1 MAEGGGHEGL
11 AHSNSDS
18 ERLQLLRDRLPCS
31 VVVSAP
37 RHPLFGEEL
46 AARTFKR
53 LRGELLLVV
62 VLPDGSP
69 GTILVEATDV
79 LSEPVSLRWVEAT
92 LSVDG
97 VRHLRALLGRV
108 AVPDTAGA
116 KRPKPWKVVRHHPG
130 VDPLE
135 RREWVYSAHTT
146 DVAARRARDRVRAAF
161 VRAEG
166 YEAAA
171 VWTWAVV
178 HDPVGVIMNPPA
190 AQK

>member
-1 MAEGGGHEGL
+1 M
-11 AHSNSDS
+11 
-18 ERLQLLRDRLPCS
+18 
-31 VVVSAP
+31 VSAP

-69 GTILVEATDV
+69 GTISVEATDV
-79 LSEPVSLRWVEAT
+79 LGEPVSLKWAEGT
-92 LSVDG
+92 LSVEG

-108 AVPDTAGA
+108 PVPEQAAA
-116 KRPKPWKVVRHHPG
+116 KRPKPWKVVRHHHG

-146 DVAARRARDRVRAAF
+146 DVAARRARDRARAGF
-161 VRAEG
+161 VRTHG

-171 VWTWAVV
+171 AWTWAVV
-178 HDPVGVIMNPPA
+178 HDPVGVVSNPPA
-190 AQK
+190 AQE

>member
-1 MAEGGGHEGL
+1 M
-11 AHSNSDS
+11 
-18 ERLQLLRDRLPCS
+18 
-31 VVVSAP
+31 VSAA

-53 LRGELLLVV
+53 LRGELRLVV

-79 LSEPVSLRWVEAT
+79 LGAPVSLRWVETT
-92 LSVDG
+92 LSVEG

-108 AVPDTAGA
+108 AVPDMAGA
-116 KRPKPWKVVRHHPG
+116 KRPKPWKVVRHQPG

-135 RREWVYSAHTT
+135 RCEWVYSGHTT
-146 DVAARRARDRVRAAF
+146 DVAARRARDRTRAGF
-161 VRAEG
+161 VRAHG

-171 VWTWAVV
+171 AWTWAVV
-178 HDPVGVIMNPPA
+178 HDAVGVVTNAPPR
-190 AQK
+190 Q

>member
-1 MAEGGGHEGL
+1 MHAVAAADAGVTQSGGQEGL
-11 AHSNSDS
+11 VHPHSDS

-79 LSEPVSLRWVEAT
+79 LGEPVSLRWVEAT

-97 VRHLRALLGRV
+97 V
-108 AVPDTAGA
+108 P
-116 KRPKPWKVVRHHPG
+116 PG
-130 VDPLE
+130 P
-135 RREWVYSAHTT
+135 
-146 DVAARRARDRVRAAF
+146 
-161 VRAEG
+161 
-166 YEAAA
+166 
-171 VWTWAVV
+171 
-178 HDPVGVIMNPPA
+178 
-190 AQK
+190 

>member
-1 MAEGGGHEGL
+1 
-11 AHSNSDS
+11 
-18 ERLQLLRDRLPCS
+18 
-31 VVVSAP
+31 
-37 RHPLFGEEL
+37 LFGEEL

-79 LSEPVSLRWVEAT
+79 LGEPVSLGWVEAT

-97 VRHLRALLGRV
+97 VRHLRAMLGRV
-108 AVPDTAGA
+108 PAPEQAGG